1 MSSEA
6 ARRRPFL
13 QTLSLVVVGVPG
25 LAAIIWFTPV
35 TLREA
40 DAVLLIFIAM
50 GIVSEWAH
58 VPLARGAI
66 SLSYAVVLP
75 AFVLYGPGGAILC
88 EVVGYLVGHALF
100 DTRGWRV
107 KLFNVAQYAVT
118 CAAAALAF
126 ELAGGART
134 VRLAGSD
141 LLALMVFTL
150 VYFAVNHV
158 LVGLWLTFSHPEES
172 ARVIWEDPAKWE
184 GLTYLIT
191 GPLGIAFIMLYSA
204 QGLEVAVALFVVSL
218 AAAFVLRFALQ
229 LERRNRELGTLYE
242 AAQELSCELDLDA
255 VKGRVLEAARRLAP
269 SDIAALVLWDDLDQV
284 LRCSAAVP
292 EGSRVEGACYRL
304 GEGVVGRVAERK
316 VVEVVDR
323 PDGDRTD
330 DGLGGLEARSLVVVP
345 LTAEGNLVGVLVLGA
360 GEAGRYTEEHVR
372 LLTIFAGQAGAALS
386 RAARYQE
393 TCQMAITDS
402 RTGVYNYRFFY
413 ERLVD
418 EMRRHRSKNRPLSVI
433 FLDLDHLKDIN
444 DRFGH
449 QVGDEVLAQV
459 ASLIAA
465 NVRETDEVARYGGEE
480 FVVLLPGAT
489 GEMSVAVAERIR
501 GAVEGHDFATRFDLG
516 PVRVTVTAG
525 VATYPEHA
533 AEPDELIL
541 RADEAM
547 YQGKHRGRNRVFLY
561 TPVETACEP
570 GPA

>member
-1 MSSEA
+1 
-6 ARRRPFL
+6 
-13 QTLSLVVVGVPG
+13 
-25 LAAIIWFTPV
+25 
-35 TLREA
+35 
-40 DAVLLIFIAM
+40 
-50 GIVSEWAH
+50 
-58 VPLARGAI
+58 
-66 SLSYAVVLP
+66 
-75 AFVLYGPGGAILC
+75 
-88 EVVGYLVGHALF
+88 
-100 DTRGWRV
+100 
-107 KLFNVAQYAVT
+107 
-118 CAAAALAF
+118 
-126 ELAGGART
+126 
-134 VRLAGSD
+134 
-141 LLALMVFTL
+141 
-150 VYFAVNHV
+150 
-158 LVGLWLTFSHPEES
+158 
-172 ARVIWEDPAKWE
+172 
-184 GLTYLIT
+184 
-191 GPLGIAFIMLYSA
+191 
-204 QGLEVAVALFVVSL
+204 
-218 AAAFVLRFALQ
+218 
-229 LERRNRELGTLYE
+229 
-242 AAQELSCELDLDA
+242 AQELSCELDLDG

-269 SDIAALVLWDDLDQV
+269 SDIAVLVLWDDLDRV

-292 EGSRVEGACYRL
+292 EGSRVEGKCCRL
-304 GEGVVGRVAERK
+304 GEGVIGRVAERK

-330 DGLGGLEARSLVVVP
+330 DGLGDLEARSLVVVP

-360 GEAGRYTEEHVR
+360 DEAGRYTEEHVR

-386 RAARYQE
+386 RAVRYQE

-418 EMRRHRSKNRPLSVI
+418 EMRRHRSKNKPLSVI

-444 DRFGH
+444 DQFGH

-501 GAVEGHDFATRFDLG
+501 GAVEGHDFATRFDLE

-533 AEPDELIL
+533 TEPEELIL

-547 YQGKHRGRNRVFLY
+547 YQGKRRGRNRVSLY

-570 GPA
+570 GQA